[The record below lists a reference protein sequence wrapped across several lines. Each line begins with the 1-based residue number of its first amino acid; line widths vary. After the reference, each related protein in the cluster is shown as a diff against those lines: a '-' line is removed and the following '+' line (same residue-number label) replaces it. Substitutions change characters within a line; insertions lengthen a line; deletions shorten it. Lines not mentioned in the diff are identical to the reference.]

1 MREYS
6 QFKDISMKWC
16 DFMEKLHFSIVI
28 DVPKQ
33 KVWEVM
39 LGKDTYPLWT
49 DVFMPGSHFE
59 GDWSE
64 GSKILFL
71 APDESGKISGSVFQ
85 VKENRPY
92 EFVSMENIG
101 MVQDGKE
108 DTTSKEA
115 TVYAGALENYTFKEM
130 DGKTE
135 VLVDLTPVMEIS
147 DDYKEMY
154 LDMWRK
160 ALQKLKELVEK

>member
-1 MREYS
+1 MGK
-6 QFKDISMKWC
+6 Q
-16 DFMEKLHFSIVI
+16 KLQFSITVNAT
-28 DVPKQ
+28 KE
-33 KVWEVM
+33 KVWNVM
-39 LGKDTYPLWT
+39 LGEETYPLWT

-71 APDESGKISGSVFQ
+71 APDETGKMSGSVFQ
-85 VKENRPY
+85 IKENKPY

-108 DTTSKEA
+108 DTSSKEA
-115 TVYAGALENYTFKEM
+115 TMYAGALENYTFKEA

-135 VLVDLTPVMEIS
+135 VLVDLIPVMDIP
-147 DDYKEMY
+147 DDYKETY
-154 LDMWRK
+154 RDMWHT
-160 ALQKLKELVEK
+160 ALQKLKELAEK